1 MSKLFKSA
9 KEQQSCWCLNA
20 LPEQVSGKWMHF
32 QICLLLWELQ
42 VIRDLLCV
50 GEIAEHFVT
59 VACLKKQQILRENT
73 CVGVFFNK
81 VAGLRAQIWYYNTD
95 DNRVS
100 VISTKWTAEMSN
112 KLKIFHYIGP
122 GWAVLKSFTTI
133 IFYYVE

>member
-1 MSKLFKSA
+1 
-9 KEQQSCWCLNA
+9 
-20 LPEQVSGKWMHF
+20 MHF
-32 QICLLLWELQ
+32 QICLSLWELQ
-42 VIRDLLCV
+42 VIRGLLCV

-59 VACLKKQQILRENT
+59 VAYLKKQQILRENT

-112 KLKIFHYIGP
+112 KLKIFHYIGR